1 MLYLFK
7 YLSYILY
14 LFIYLFICLFIYLL
28 FFFFN
33 YLFIRKLYLLEVMLL
48 DWIIKLKRS
57 ITYVLL
63 QIVYFQKVLN
73 VSDMEY
79 FMYLSMFRQFTVY
92 NIVEEPGRLYL
103 SGTLELS
110 TFISKL
116 PSLPKNF
123 KLVSSWDLVP
133 RSLRLYINDCFCL
146 PHLNFTITLFDLFIR
161 WQACKFSGTTL
172 TPVSDSA
179 LQILSSK
186 TSSWISAGKGF
197 KSIISRLLYWE
208 EQRYAPTEL
217 SW

>member
-1 MLYLFK
+1 
-7 YLSYILY
+7 
-14 LFIYLFICLFIYLL
+14 
-28 FFFFN
+28 
-33 YLFIRKLYLLEVMLL
+33 MLL

-79 FMYLSMFRQFTVY
+79 FMYLSMFHQFNVY
-92 NIVEEPGRLYL
+92 NIVEEPCRLYL

-133 RSLRLYINDCFCL
+133 RSLPLYINDCFCL
-146 PHLNFTITLFDLFIR
+146 PHLNFTITLSDLFTR
-161 WQACKFSGTTL
+161 
-172 TPVSDSA
+172 
-179 LQILSSK
+179 
-186 TSSWISAGKGF
+186 
-197 KSIISRLLYWE
+197 
-208 EQRYAPTEL
+208 
-217 SW
+217 